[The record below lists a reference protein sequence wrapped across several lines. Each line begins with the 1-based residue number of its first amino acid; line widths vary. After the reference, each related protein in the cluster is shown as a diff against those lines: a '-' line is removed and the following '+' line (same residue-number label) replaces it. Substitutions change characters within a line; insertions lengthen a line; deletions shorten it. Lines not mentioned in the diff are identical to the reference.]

1 MKILFLTIENHP
13 GTLGGIQTFGRN
25 LKKIYEKDLIF
36 LTNKFDI
43 KKLYEVDDVIEV
55 FSENKL
61 LRAINKICKNIF
73 RKYLIIKKIKEIN
86 PDICI
91 LSSHE
96 ELQFVK
102 NIKTKVILV
111 QHTLAERYLFH
122 SANINFYRELK
133 NRIPDY
139 IICSSNKDKELFEKE
154 LFEKK
159 IKFEFI
165 RFPNDLEILERKKKK
180 IKKLI
185 ILSRLENS
193 AKRLDL
199 AIKVMKKLPDFTLE
213 IYGDGPAK
221 KMYLEII
228 NKSKLSNVKLMPSTN
243 KVKEVLDQA
252 GIYVMTSDFENYG
265 IVNIE
270 AMKRGLPIVLRNTF
284 NAAED
289 IVKNNG
295 VLLNKEWDEDKFVEA
310 VRKIYDNY
318 EYYSE
323 NSKKLGTRYDLE
335 VIKKEWDIIFKK
347 LM

>member
-1 MKILFLTIENHP
+1 MKVLFITIENHP

-25 LKKIYEKDLIF
+25 LKKIYGKDLIF

-43 KKLYEVDDVIEV
+43 KKLYNVDDVIEI
-55 FSENKL
+55 FSSNKI
-61 LRAINKICKNIF
+61 LRIINKICKNIF
-73 RKYLIIKKIKEIN
+73 RKYLIVKKIKEIK

-91 LSSHE
+91 LSSYK
-96 ELQFVK
+96 ELEFVK
-102 NIKTKVILV
+102 NINTKVIFV

-122 SANINFYRELK
+122 SENIGFYRGLGS
-133 NRIPDY
+133 RIPDY
-139 IICSSNKDKELFEKE
+139 IICSSNKDKELFKKE
-154 LFEKK
+154 LFGKK

-165 RFPNDLEILERKKKK
+165 RFPNDLEILDGKKKK

-221 KMYLEII
+221 EVYLEII
-228 NKSKLSNVKLMPSTN
+228 DKYGLSNVKLMPSTN

-270 AMKRGLPIVLRNTF
+270 AMRRGLPIVLRNTF

-289 IVKNNG
+289 IVQDNG
-295 VLLNKEWDEDKFVEA
+295 ILLSKEWDEEKFVEA
-310 VRKIYDNY
+310 VKKIYDNY
-318 EYYSE
+318 EEYSE
-323 NSKKLGTRYDLE
+323 NSKKLGLRYNLE
-335 VIKKEWDIIFKK
+335 VIKKEWDKILKEI
-347 LM
+347 